1 MSRTLRL
8 RRWLTDALLTAG
20 ALMLV
25 LAVLIG
31 FDSRVRE
38 QVNDQIHGR
47 RAASE
52 IVSAGNGIRELATT
66 IVQVAKDQSEE
77 HASMMILAVA
87 ASVLVLFM
95 LRT

>member
-20 ALMLV
+20 ALLLV

-31 FDSRVRE
+31 FDTRVRE

-52 IVSAGNGIRELATT
+52 IAYAGSGVRDFANT

-77 HASMMILAVA
+77 HASLMILAVA
-87 ASVLVLFM
+87 AGVLVLFM
-95 LRT
+95 VRT

>member
-1 MSRTLRL
+1 MNRTLRL

-25 LAVLIG
+25 LTVLIG

-47 RAASE
+47 RAATE
-52 IVSAGNGIRELATT
+52 IVDAGNGIRELVTT
-66 IVQVAKDQSEE
+66 VIQVARDQSEE
-77 HASMMILAVA
+77 HASLMILALA